1 MRNDLRTRYRAW
13 MSDAARALLEK
24 RRADVLAMLAS
35 CGVDPTD
42 VPLWPEIWRDGD
54 GVHIDRFMRTEDGRL
69 RRDDFGFMVEES
81 VIQPTVIPDWIAYG

>member
-13 MSDAARALLEK
+13 ISDAVRALLEK
-24 RRADVLAMLAS
+24 RRSDVLAMLAS
-35 CGVDPTD
+35 CDVDPKD
-42 VPLWPEIWRDGD
+42 VPKWPEIWRDEE
-54 GVHIDRFMRTEDGRL
+54 GVHIDRFMRTEDGRI